1 MPHMSFAKQYRAVQ
15 SLFDA
20 GDRTEAAERYVD
32 LFTNYKSQV
41 LDAIRAQE
49 EARVIWRKLMQ
60 QHALR
65 KILIQ
70 RIKGQEVIDIDLSL
84 FAIDTPFHL
93 TFDTNVSTFL
103 DSWKGESAAFL
114 WHKESAERYCDEIRR
129 NTVSDIEIPELS
141 DADVY
146 AVFWVLFD
154 LFLLDSSLP
163 ANPTGY
169 VSLGCGSGM
178 FDCAYLRS
186 IGGNIPAVL
195 VDTDQ
200 DAYTSVKSLVHRNGL
215 SNTTY
220 ASSWH
225 SNLPPPSFV
234 LSIRSCGFVYDVR
247 EYNHLFKNL
256 KTDSF
261 VILDVRFDRTTAT
274 EKYFTDLGFK
284 VEQLPIKANHK
295 GNYYKFTR

>member
-1 MPHMSFAKQYRAVQ
+1 MSFAEQYRAVL
-15 SLFDA
+15 SLVYA
-20 GDRTEAAERYVD
+20 GDRTEAAKLYVD
-32 LFTNYKSQV
+32 LLTNYKSQV
-41 LDAIRAQE
+41 LVLIRAQE
-49 EARVIWRKLMQ
+49 EAREVWRVLMQ

-70 RIKGQEVIDIDLSL
+70 RIKGQEVIDLDLSL
-84 FAIDTPFHL
+84 FARGNPFHL
-93 TFDTNVSTFL
+93 TFDSNVSTYL
-103 DSWKGESAAFL
+103 ESWKGDSKTFLMHKISAA
-114 WHKESAERYCDEIRR
+114 KYCDEIRR
-129 NTVSDIEIPELS
+129 NILNDIEIPELS

-154 LFLLDSSLP
+154 LYLLDSSLP

-195 VDTDQ
+195 IDTDQ
-200 DAYTSVKSLVHRNGL
+200 DAFTSVKSLVRRNGL

-256 KTDSF
+256 KPDSF

-284 VEQLPIKANHK
+284 VEQLPFKANHK